1 MIVKTFYQWKFREV
15 NSTQRKQ
22 KIYDKRTSIKPLQNS
37 SEVMTTAW
45 NLKKPLF
52 SASYSAAFPS
62 WPHFAGKS
70 MSSKIVS
77 AKEFILQLLRQFSI
91 SPQLCI
97 IMNILDFS
105 KRPLPT
111 MWKVR
116 WRLRKVILS
125 KNEMTFLYLNR
136 HLHGIYSH
144 LLKYAPGLLR
154 KWSGF

>member
-15 NSTQRKQ
+15 NSIQRKQ

-62 WPHFAGKS
+62 WPHFAG

-97 IMNILDFS
+97 IMSILDFS

-136 HLHGIYSH
+136 HLFSLTKICSRFIKKMLR
-144 LLKYAPGLLR
+144 LLKGR
-154 KWSGF
+154 